1 MKNQT
6 TMCII
11 IRCTALAII
20 AIMSARQT
28 LSHQSK
34 KLEP

>member
-1 MKNQT
+1 MKDQS

-20 AIMSARQT
+20 AIMSA
-28 LSHQSK
+28 K
-34 KLEP
+34 KAIEARKLHP

>member
-1 MKNQT
+1 MKDQS

-20 AIMSARQT
+20 AIMSAQKALEAR
-28 LSHQSK
+28 
-34 KLEP
+34 KLQE

>member
-1 MKNQT
+1 MKDQS

-28 LSHQSK
+28 LSHNSK
-34 KLEP
+34 KL

>member
-20 AIMSARQT
+20 AIMSAHQT
-28 LSHQSK
+28 LSHHAE